1 MSQISYISS
10 IKASVDNQTN
20 GAIANYN
27 FDIVPSQKVISNDI
41 FTIKFPNEIYLNQ

>member
-27 FDIVPSQKVISNDI
+27 FDIVPTQKIISNDTYGNGASI
-41 FTIKFPNEIYLNQ
+41 TNPQTI

>member
-27 FDIVPSQKVISNDI
+27 FDIVPSQKIISNDN
-41 FTIKFPNEIYLNQ
+41 FTKKYP